1 MCSFSF
7 YIIANVKFRQRATI
21 IPSRK
26 IDVEDIPSKAAAS
39 KSRLYLN
46 IIHIAFAIVRLKIS
60 GAVIAHVHSVVVALA
75 HYVTKFVDSV
85 QS

>member
-1 MCSFSF
+1 MK
-7 YIIANVKFRQRATI
+7 IRQRATV

-26 IDVEDIPSKAAAS
+26 IGIEEIPSKAAAS

-46 IIHIAFAIVRLKIS
+46 IIRIAFAIVRLKIS
-60 GAVIAHVHSVVVALA
+60 GAVIVHVHFIVVALA